1 MAESENGYERFAKWQ
16 GVTREQLGSTSNLV
30 LGLAT
35 GLLAFTTLL
44 LLDRKLVVSF
54 AFGFGVAAYF
64 LLAVS
69 VVVALWCA
77 TNRLTD
83 FRLTAKIANPKNS
96 SSPQLEEWREES
108 RLLGDKT
115 WAIFRCQLWSF
126 ALGSGAAGVGISIQ
140 LFSGYCNNAL

>member
-1 MAESENGYERFAKWQ
+1 MDEPEYGYERFAKWQ

-44 LLDRKLVVSF
+44 LLDRKLIASF

-64 LLAVS
+64 LLATS
-69 VVVALWCA
+69 IIMALWCA
-77 TNRLTD
+77 INRLTD
-83 FRLTAKIANPKNS
+83 FRLTAKIAHPKNS
-96 SSPQLEEWREES
+96 NNPQLEELREES

-115 WAIFRCQLWSF
+115 WAIFRSQIWSF
-126 ALGSGAAGVGISIQ
+126 ALGSGVAGIGITIQ